1 MTGQL
6 SALIADLL
14 RDCGHPDIAGATVTA
29 TGVVQVQVRDG
40 SAVFLRVAHEAPVA
54 DPAPPAPSW
63 PGATTAKPAAAGAER
78 GRRP

>member
-14 RDCGHPDIAGATVTA
+14 RDCGHPDITGASVTN
-29 TGVVQVQVRDG
+29 TGVVQVQLRDG
-40 SAVFLRVAHEAPVA
+40 SAVYLRVAHEAPVSA
-54 DPAPPAPSW
+54 PAPPAPSW
-63 PGATTAKPAAAGAER
+63 PGATTAKPAGAGTER